1 MTSSLFDTVSRAL
14 RWLRRH
20 PRIAL
25 VGLNVAALLIAYDVV
40 TRPGA
45 WFGPQDITWRRSQ
58 INGDLYVGIDPSYP
72 PFAEWTP
79 DGIIGLEADIAREI
93 ARRIDTT
100 AHIQIMGFDGLYS
113 ALYTGSVDLVIAGLK
128 VDPAQTSWVHY
139 TQPYFDAGQV
149 LVSPSGAPIDSMR
162 QLDGKTVAVEVASA
176 GDMAAQRWSRR
187 LGALTIERFMLPD
200 EAMRAVQNGAAA
212 AALVDTV
219 SARLYIEEHPD
230 LRMAGETTVPDG
242 YVIALRKKNF
252 RLAEEIDRALADM
265 IDDGT
270 LNAIIERW
278 L

>member
-1 MTSSLFDTVSRAL
+1 MTAAPFERVSAAL

-25 VGLNVAALLIAYDVV
+25 LGVGLVALLIACRVL
-40 TRPGA
+40 TQPGA
-45 WFGPQDITWRRSQ
+45 WLGPQDGTWRRSQ

-79 DGIIGLEADIAREI
+79 DGIVGLEADIAREI

-113 ALYTGSVDLVIAGLK
+113 ALYTGSVDLVISGLK

-139 TQPYFDAGQV
+139 TPPYFDAGQI
-149 LVSPSGAPIDSMR
+149 LVSPTGAPVETMR
-162 QLDGKTVAVEVASA
+162 ELDGKTVAVEVASA
-176 GDMAAQRWSRR
+176 GDIAAQRWSRR
-187 LGALTIERFMLPD
+187 LTSLAIERFMLPD
-200 EAMRAVQNGAAA
+200 EAMRAVQSGTAG

-219 SARLYIEEHPD
+219 SARLYVAQHPD

-242 YVIALRKKNF
+242 YAIALRKKNF
-252 RLAEEIDRALADM
+252 RLAQEIDRALADM
-265 IDDGT
+265 MDDGT
-270 LNAIIERW
+270 LDAIIARW